1 MVPAT
6 PSPRALFKLLGAQF
20 YLKAKIGV
28 KFGPPSSPPALTS
41 KLLPKLEL
49 SIEPRRRDP
58 KLVRNAYRRIEA
70 GTAAEEETSV
80 SYP

>member
-20 YLKAKIGV
+20 YLKARIGV
-28 KFGPPSSPPALTS
+28 KSVPPSSPPVLTP
-41 KLLPKLEL
+41 KLLPKLKL
-49 SIEPRRRDP
+49 SIEPRRRHS
-58 KLVRNAYRRIEA
+58 KLVQNAYRRIKA
-70 GTAAEEETSV
+70 GTAAEEEPSV